1 MATEAPARPAAAAPT
16 GTPGGAS
23 AGADTGTDGEQT
35 LTERFVRHA
44 HRVRFEDFGEDVLR
58 RARHRLLDA
67 LGNTVAGHR
76 AQGMPELVET
86 VAGWGGRPEAT
97 VLGDGRRI
105 PAQHAAMLNAAL
117 MRSFDFEPVGAEG
130 PGRRQVAAHLTGTT
144 VPVALAVGERVGATG
159 RQVLTALLA
168 GEDVAARLAFG
179 SGFDVYS
186 GQDNTGTVNGV
197 GATITACLLL
207 GLDEERTRHAL
218 GLVVNQLAG
227 TVASIFDHASA
238 FKLPMAFAA
247 RNAVTAAELAAA
259 GVTGPVDPLGG
270 RFGFLQTY
278 CADPDPEVMLERLGE
293 EFYADAVI
301 KPWSCCRAAQPSLE
315 ACTRLLDVPG
325 VTAETIERVTVHVTP
340 RTAAG
345 FVGQRF
351 APGECPEVSA
361 AFSIHYTAAAAL
373 AFGTVRPEHLG
384 PEAMADGRVQRLLER
399 IEIQG
404 SLDDG
409 EVLTAEVEVRSSDG
423 SVHRERVD
431 SPLGDVH
438 HAPLTEDQ
446 ILEKYRLNAA
456 FSGRV
461 TEDVAARG
469 IAAVAAVE
477 DLPDVGRLTGLFGAG
492 S

>member
-1 MATEAPARPAAAAPT
+1 MPAAGRGRAPEMALAATDPV
-16 GTPGGAS
+16 PGVD
-23 AGADTGTDGEQT
+23 AGEHT
-35 LTERFVRHA
+35 LTDRLVRHA
-44 HRVRFEDFGEDVLR
+44 HRVRFEDFDEAVLR

-67 LGNTVAGHR
+67 LGNIAAGHQAR
-76 AQGMPELVET
+76 GMQDLVDT
-86 VAGWGGRPEAT
+86 VAGWGGRPDAT
-97 VLGDGRRI
+97 VLGDGRRL
-105 PAQHAAMLNAAL
+105 PAHHAAMLNAAL

-130 PGRRQVAAHLTGTT
+130 PGQRQVAAHLTGTT
-144 VPVALAVGERVGATG
+144 VPVALAVGEREGSTG

-168 GEDVAARLAFG
+168 GEDIAARLAFG

-197 GATITACLLL
+197 GATVTACLLM
-207 GLDEERTRHAL
+207 GLDEERTRNAL

-247 RNAVTAAELAAA
+247 RNAITAAEMAAA
-259 GVTGPVDPLGG
+259 GVTGPADPLGG

-278 CADPDPEVMLERLGE
+278 CTDPDPDVMVEGLGE

-315 ACTRLLDVPG
+315 ACTRLLQDPA
-325 VTAETIERVTVHVTP
+325 VTAERIDRVVVHVTP
-340 RTAAG
+340 RTAGG

-351 APGECPEVSA
+351 APGDCPEVSA

-373 AFGTVRPEHLG
+373 IFGTVRPEHLS
-384 PEAMADGRVQRLLER
+384 PEAMADPGVVRLLER

-404 SLDDG
+404 TLDDR
-409 EVLTAEVEVRSSDG
+409 EVLTAEVEVRLADG
-423 SVHRERVD
+423 AVHRARVD

-438 HAPLTEDQ
+438 HAPLSHEQ
-446 ILEKYRLNAA
+446 ILDKYRLNAA
-456 FSGRV
+456 FSGRLPV
-461 TEDVAARG
+461 ERAERLAAEVASFQ
-469 IAAVAAVE
+469 
-477 DLPDVGRLTGLFGAG
+477 DLPGLGRLVAQLVPEPR
-492 S
+492 

>member
-1 MATEAPARPAAAAPT
+1 MA
-16 GTPGGAS
+16 GGAGQ
-23 AGADTGTDGEQT
+23 AGGLATAERT
-35 LTERFVRHA
+35 LTDRLVRHA
-44 HRVRFEDFGEDVLR
+44 HRVRYADFSEAVLR
-58 RARHRLLDA
+58 RARHRLLDG
-67 LGNTVAGHR
+67 LGNIVAGHR
-76 AQGMPELVET
+76 APGMQELVDS
-86 VAGWGGRPEAT
+86 VAAWGGRPDST
-97 VLGDGRRI
+97 VLGDGRRL
-105 PAQHAAMLNAAL
+105 PAHHAAMLNAAL

-130 PGRRQVAAHLTGTT
+130 PGQRQVAAHLTGTT
-144 VPVALAVGERVGATG
+144 VPVALAVGEREGSTG
-159 RQVLTALLA
+159 REVLTALLA
-168 GEDVAARLAFG
+168 GEDIAARLAFG

-197 GATITACLLL
+197 GATVIACLLM

-218 GLVVNQLAG
+218 GLAVNQLAG

-247 RNAVTAAELAAA
+247 RNAITAAEMAAA
-259 GVTGPVDPLGG
+259 GVTGPEDPIGG

-301 KPWSCCRAAQPSLE
+301 KPWSCCRAAQPSLD
-315 ACTRLLDVPG
+315 ACTRLLRDARVS
-325 VTAETIERVTVHVTP
+325 AERIEHVVVHVTP

-351 APGECPEVSA
+351 EAGDCPEVSA

-373 AFGTVRPEHLG
+373 AFGTVRPEHLA
-384 PEAMADGRVQRLLER
+384 PEAMADPRVARLLDR
-399 IEIQG
+399 IEIRG

-409 EVLTAEVEVRSSDG
+409 EVLTAEVEVRLSDG
-423 SVHRERVD
+423 TVHRERVD

-438 HAPLTEDQ
+438 HAPLSHGQ

-456 FSGRV
+456 FSGRLDAARA
-461 TEDVAARG
+461 EQVAAQ
-469 IAAVAAVE
+469 VASFQ
-477 DLPDVGRLTGLFGAG
+477 DLPDVGRLTGLFGTGNA
-492 S
+492 